1 MSQSTSLN
9 NPLLEAALNYAKQ
22 GWGVLPLHTLSN
34 GRCSC
39 GKKCAS
45 PGKHPV
51 TANGLKD
58 ASINQKQIEKWWKG
72 RKWNVGIVTGSPS
85 NGLVVIDFDG
95 HKNGLDAIPSLS
107 LPDTFKVKT
116 GSGEHWYFHSD
127 EDVRNSQH
135 KLAPGV
141 DVRGEGGYVVA
152 PPSIHHTGNRYEV
165 INPVPVEELPGHII
179 RQLAQPV
186 VLSPITTG
194 NQDDDLIVR
203 DDSLMPGQVIEGQ
216 ASRHEFLISA
226 AGRLHNAG
234 LTGLELEIALKG
246 INQQRCRPPKPDI
259 EVSKIAQ
266 WVSTKPSANPLPAQV
281 NDQTPTQ
288 QQQPPTQPQ
297 PGSWAAHTGKGSS
310 QLEIISMGDVLNT
323 LYAPQEPVLRSLYP
337 GQWGIVAAVS
347 NLGKTTMLFNLC
359 LSLACGRPFL
369 PITPD
374 VSKPRRIL
382 YLDYEQRREDL
393 QWNFLRMI
401 QVLTPAEQ
409 VLAEENLQFVCPP
422 EMNGQPFIVSEPPAQ
437 KYLAELLK
445 RERYDLCVIDT
456 LGQATYLND
465 ENSNSEIQKKVV
477 TPFRRI
483 ANFSG
488 CAILAIHHEGKGD
501 NKSEGEHSAQFRTR
515 GASALVSGARW
526 QLSMIPTKPE
536 VKGRVRA
543 KLTKEKDDTA
553 KDWIEFEIDRQTRW
567 FTPLI
572 TVAQQPKD
580 LRTLVLESI
589 EGSVEAVTVDDLCT
603 WLPAHSRA
611 AIKMTASRLA
621 KEGAILR
628 SKHGEYRTT
637 GQAGDDKS
645 NEVSTL

>member
-1 MSQSTSLN
+1 MPASLN
-9 NPLLEAALNYAKQ
+9 NPLLEAALSYAKQ

-95 HKNGLDAIPSLS
+95 HKNGLDAIPALN

-152 PPSIHHTGNRYEV
+152 PPSIHHTGNHYEV
-165 INPVPVEELPGHII
+165 INPVPVEELPDHII

-536 VKGRVRA
+536 VKGRIKA

-553 KDWIEFEIDRQTRW
+553 KDWVEYEIDKQTRW
-567 FTPLI
+567 FMPMARPIVVVKSLHDLVVEVLQDGDGAMTPTEVSAMIPNYTPRSIRGALKDL
-572 TVAQQPKD
+572 VAQ
-580 LRTLVLESI
+580 
-589 EGSVEAVTVDDLCT
+589 G
-603 WLPAHSRA
+603 RA
-611 AIKMTASRLA
+611 LKGR
-621 KEGAILR
+621 
-628 SKHGEYRTT
+628 Y
-637 GQAGDDKS
+637 GQYQATFQGDD
-645 NEVSTL
+645 EDEAELATP